1 MDYQKNNWGRKVR
14 GRNQISLLRGLRLFF
29 FGFINWFK
37 SYEYIVLND
46 SINRKSIDG
55 QYVSKDF
62 DHLQKVLKHR
72 LLFIET
78 TKGFFE
84 PRALVKTKHIVSG
97 MMVIFFSRLLSFFV
111 YLNSSWGNISYFEKL
126 RI

>member
-1 MDYQKNNWGRKVR
+1 M
-14 GRNQISLLRGLRLFF
+14 
-29 FGFINWFK
+29 
-37 SYEYIVLND
+37 ND

-126 RI
+126 KEFNFDFKKFKDTYCKKSYIQINF